1 MTILFSVRQIAEAAV
16 EKEKRR
22 RAFYAKVCELCTD
35 QTMKN
40 LFQFLTDEE
49 DKHVAAFTQLRDS
62 LPKETRPEEYDEEMD
77 AYMDSVIDD
86 RLYSKIDSA
95 EFVEKA
101 ISSKNVFQLAIGFEK
116 DAILYFREF
125 LPFLTDADRKIVV
138 GLIEEEKGHIRKL
151 AEVQKQMDESL
162 S

>member
-1 MTILFSVRQIAEAAV
+1 MTILFSVRDIAEAAV

-35 QTMKN
+35 QTMKR

-49 DKHVAAFTQLRDS
+49 DRHVAAFTRLRDS
-62 LPKETRPEEYDEEMD
+62 LPQETRAEEYDEEMD

-86 RLYSKIDSA
+86 RLYSKIDSG

-101 ISSKNVFQLAIGFEK
+101 IGSRSVFQLAIGFEK

-125 LPFLTDADRKIVV
+125 VPFLADADRKIVLD
-138 GLIEEEKGHIRKL
+138 LIEEEKGHIRKL

-162 S
+162 P